1 MQKEANCLVEIY
13 RNTEAFLPDIKQTI
27 RTLLQEYTNSAIN
40 EEWKTL
46 AHSEL
51 NPHTIEIGKE
61 IWKTYT
67 HYSPKSETERIFL
80 HESIRRLYQLRDC
93 RAKRLEDSK
102 TGVYPLM
109 WCVLLAGEVITVFS
123 ISLFAGDLRSKLTI
137 AILFGLLVG
146 IFFFAIIL
154 FDFPYTGD
162 TVGITVAPDA
172 LKQVLLN
179 W

>member
-13 RNTEAFLPDIKQTI
+13 RNTEAFLPEIKQNI
-27 RTLLQEYTNSAIN
+27 HTLLEEYTNSVIN

-46 AHSEL
+46 AQSQL
-51 NPHTIEIGKE
+51 NPHTIEIGKK
-61 IWKTYT
+61 IWKTFT

-80 HESIRRLYQLRDC
+80 HESIRKLYELRDC

-102 TGVYPLM
+102 TGVYPLL
-109 WCVLLAGEVITVFS
+109 WCVLLVGEVITVFS
-123 ISLFAGDLRSKLTI
+123 ISLFADGLRPKLTV

-162 TVGITVAPDA
+162 TNSIIVSSDA
-172 LKQVLLN
+172 FKQALLN